1 MNDTRDSRTDGE
13 IYLRYNRHERLKR
26 ASESVQQMHQPD
38 YIKRSSLI
46 KSLTTMRSSRSSLF
60 AILIVVAISLG
71 SLFLRSTDR
80 QAGKIRGVP
89 AKLEYLRQ
97 QDTLYVNV
105 SLNAT
110 AQDEDDALPVTV
122 QITAANRETEQ
133 QETKTVK
140 AIYIGSA
147 LSLPAQFPARAFNR
161 IEASIFAGE
170 KTLTLRA
177 ALKE

>member
-1 MNDTRDSRTDGE
+1 
-13 IYLRYNRHERLKR
+13 
-26 ASESVQQMHQPD
+26 
-38 YIKRSSLI
+38 
-46 KSLTTMRSSRSSLF
+46 MRSSRSSLF

-105 SLNAT
+105 SLSAT

-133 QETKTVK
+133 QETKTIK

-147 LSLPAQFPARAFNR
+147 LSLPVQFPARAFNR